1 MQIFANTFPVHYSP
15 PDGFHFEM
23 SESYD
28 PVQVLLLSGNRVKLK
43 QRMVICIIECH
54 SCHLSLTMPCSLKF
68 QDNPFLFDFNVQQR
82 VDDFINAAMFQVI
95 LSES

>member
-15 PDGFHFEM
+15 PDGFHFEV
-23 SESYD
+23 SESYI

-43 QRMVICIIECH
+43 KNGSFVCH
-54 SCHLSLTMPCSLKF
+54 SCNLTMHYLLTF
-68 QDNPFLFDFNVQQR
+68 QDNPFLFDINVAER
-82 VDDFINAAMFQVI
+82 VEDFVNAAMFQVI